1 MTLKETIQT
10 LLDSLAE
17 NSNAAILLDFQDTLF
32 LVEPYNY
39 IVYRMIQELAA
50 NALKHS
56 GASRIQVA
64 LAQES
69 AIITLRFSDNGIGMR
84 PDFCSRPGHRGL
96 SSIQEQVSLLD
107 GKMEIHSTPQ
117 SGTRI
122 SIAMPMR
129 GEDSYESFISR

>member
-17 NSNAAILLDFQDTLF
+17 NSNAAILLDCQDTLF

-39 IVYRMIQELAA
+39 IVYRMIQELAT

-69 AIITLRFSDNGIGMR
+69 AIITLRFSDNGIGIR

-129 GEDSYESFISR
+129 GEDSCESFISR